1 MNWVN
6 QSEVFITKIL
16 NKQALIQWYEM
27 GPLSKLIMIQHIPLN
42 SINNHDSYFVEQML
56 AVIVYKSNHILSLRV
71 LSKHFYH
78 TTALCILFKKII

>member
-42 SINNHDSYFVEQML
+42 SINNHDSYSISIGQKKFIIYRTDVSSNNLQ
-56 AVIVYKSNHILSLRV
+56 IKSYPILS
-71 LSKHFYH
+71 STF
-78 TTALCILFKKII
+78 TIL